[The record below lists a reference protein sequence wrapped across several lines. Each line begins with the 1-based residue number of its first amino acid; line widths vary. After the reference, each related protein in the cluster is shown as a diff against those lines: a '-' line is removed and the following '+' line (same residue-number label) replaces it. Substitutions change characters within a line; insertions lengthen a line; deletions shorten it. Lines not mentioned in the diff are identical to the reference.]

1 MIRPAHPRARADS
14 LRSLNDE
21 VAVTDVI
28 GALWRHYCRH
38 HLKDVAT
45 TDTPP
50 PEIEGGGIQ
59 YPPLLDFTKK

>member
-50 PEIEGGGIQ
+50 
-59 YPPLLDFTKK
+59 LR

>member
-50 PEIEGGGIQ
+50 EIEGGVFN
-59 YPPLLDFTKK
+59 PPFLDFSKK